1 MRADALLRRSKLIPA
16 IVAVLTPIEIYPQA
30 ADLLIDRLDKQPTWR
45 KRYFTESG
53 TLGNPASLDA
63 RIQLFDKML
72 AKGMPLTRADLKVS
86 LDAMV
91 RAGMQGE
98 AVRIAMA
105 ANPSAGAP
113 TSIYDPDFSK
123 FVALS
128 SDGRDNPLPRSAERR
143 VGKECVR
150 TGRFGGAPYT

>member
-63 RIQLFDKML
+63 RIQLFAKML
-72 AKGMPLTRADLKVS
+72 AKGMQRHRADLKVS
-86 LDAMV
+86 LDALD
-91 RAGMQGE
+91 RAGSPGE
-98 AVRIAMA
+98 AVR
-105 ANPSAGAP
+105 
-113 TSIYDPDFSK
+113 K
-123 FVALS
+123 L
-128 SDGRDNPLPRSAERR
+128 GRAQGRERR
-143 VGKECVR
+143 G
-150 TGRFGGAPYT
+150 

>member
-1 MRADALLRRSKLIPA
+1 MRISDWSSD
-16 IVAVLTPIEIYPQA
+16 VCSS
-30 ADLLIDRLDKQPTWR
+30 DLPTWR

-113 TSIYDPDFSK
+113 TSIYDPEFSQLDRK
-123 FVALS
+123 STRLNS
-128 SDGRDNPLPRSAERR
+128 SH
-143 VGKECVR
+143 
-150 TGRFGGAPYT
+150 

>member
-1 MRADALLRRSKLIPA
+1 MRISDWSSDVCSSDLQNLIVETLRDGDPREAVMRADALLRRSKLIPA
-16 IVAVLTPIEIYPQA
+16 IVAMLTQIEIYPQA

-91 RAGMQGE
+91 RAGM
-98 AVRIAMA
+98 
-105 ANPSAGAP
+105 
-113 TSIYDPDFSK
+113 
-123 FVALS
+123 
-128 SDGRDNPLPRSAERR
+128 
-143 VGKECVR
+143 
-150 TGRFGGAPYT
+150 